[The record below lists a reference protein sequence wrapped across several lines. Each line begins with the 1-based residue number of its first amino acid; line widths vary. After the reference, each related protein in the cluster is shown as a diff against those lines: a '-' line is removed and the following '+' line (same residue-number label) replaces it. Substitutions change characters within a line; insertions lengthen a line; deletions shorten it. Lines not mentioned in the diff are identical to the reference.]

1 MTNNYIY
8 SVNKLYINMKRTT
21 ILFALLFAVTCVFA
35 QKGKVTSALS
45 YKETGKLDK
54 AVEAIEETIDASNPK
69 TESSISWPRTWEVR
83 GEIFQAVFQSKD
95 ENFKK
100 LNNDPLTVAYDS
112 YFKALQLD
120 EKDKFS
126 KSIKIKFT
134 LLIGD
139 LTNQAVAA
147 FTEENYEKALKSFEQ
162 IMAIEQ
168 HPIYKSDDPN
178 AVDTVIIFNAGLAAY
193 NAQKYDKAIEYYK
206 ETAKYKY
213 NGAKTY
219 TMISSA
225 YMQKQDTL
233 GALQALKEGLV
244 EYPENGPLLVEV
256 INIFLNANKVDDA
269 KAYLNKAIS
278 LDPKNSSYYF
288 ALGTLYDKQQDTE
301 NATNS
306 YLKAIEFKDDYF
318 DAYYNLGALYYNK
331 GVKQVDIANAIPSN
345 QATKYEEEKN
355 KADIEFTKAIPYMEK
370 ALEINPTDKF
380 TLESLKTLYYRLKML
395 DKHAEIVEKMKN
407 LQ

>member
-1 MTNNYIY
+1 
-8 SVNKLYINMKRTT
+8 MKRTT

-35 QKGKVTSALS
+35 QKGKVTTALS
-45 YKETGKLDK
+45 YKEAGKIDK
-54 AVEAIEETIDASNPK
+54 AVEAIEETIDPGNPK
-69 TESSISWPRTWEVR
+69 SESTISWPKTYEVR
-83 GEIFQAVFQSKD
+83 GEIYQAVFQSKD

-100 LNNDPLTVAYDS
+100 LSADPLTVAYDS
-112 YFKALQLD
+112 YFKVLELD
-120 EKDKFS
+120 TKKSFS
-126 KSIKIKFT
+126 KTVKIKFT

-139 LTNQAVAA
+139 LTNQAVEA
-147 FTEENYEKALKSFEQ
+147 FNVEDYEKALKSFEQ
-162 IMAIEQ
+162 IMSIEQ
-168 HPIYKSDDPN
+168 QEVYKMDDPN

-193 NAQKYDKAIEYYK
+193 NAKNYDKAIKYYK

-219 TMISSA
+219 TMIASA
-225 YMQKQDTL
+225 YKEKQDTL
-233 GALQALKEGLV
+233 GALLSLKEGLV
-244 EYPENGPLLVEV
+244 EYPENGPLLVEI
-256 INIFLNANKVDDA
+256 INIFLDANKVDDA
-269 KAYLNKAIS
+269 MAYLDKAIAI
-278 LDPKNSSYYF
+278 DPKNSSYYF
-288 ALGTLYDKQQDTE
+288 AQGTLYDKVQKTDA
-301 NATNS
+301 ATAS

-345 QATKYEEEKN
+345 QPLKYEEEKN

-370 ALEINPTDKF
+370 AHAINPTDKF